1 MELVTPGIG
10 LIFWMTLSF
19 LILVLILKK
28 FAWKPIL
35 KMLRERETRIDEA
48 LHEADK
54 AREEMKSLK
63 ASNEQLLKEAKE
75 ERDAML
81 RSAREVKEKI
91 IEEARVTAGEEAS
104 RIIESAKQSIHY
116 EKMQALVELKN
127 QIAILSIEIAEKLVQ
142 DELSKDQKQEKL
154 VEKLINEIDF
164 N

>member
-1 MELVTPGIG
+1 M
-10 LIFWMTLSF
+10 LI
-19 LILVLILKK
+19 
-28 FAWKPIL
+28 
-35 KMLRERETRIDEA
+35 ERENRIDEA

>member
-28 FAWKPIL
+28 YAWKPIL
-35 KMLRERETRIDEA
+35 KMLKERETRIDEA

-81 RSAREVKEKI
+81 RSAREVKDKI

-104 RIIESAKQSIHY
+104 RIVESAKQSIHY